1 MENEIETL
9 RSELSLL
16 KVGDQATTD
25 TLRQLLC
32 GTRKQLDEE
41 RVVSRNLKKEIDRL
55 CARIE
60 ELQVSMPNSLMTK
73 TESDFENVFFLCVS
87 HFVYFQ
93 VNIAEEHGNAIH
105 QKTLAKEY
113 HLQIQELRNKLT
125 DTRFDR
131 ARTEPGKSDE
141 RFSSF

>member
-1 MENEIETL
+1 M
-9 RSELSLL
+9 SLL
-16 KVGDQATTD
+16 KVGDQATSD

-60 ELQVSMPNSLMTK
+60 ELQVSMAVLPMIKSQ
-73 TESDFENVFFLCVS
+73 SDFENVFSSLSLSACVS
-87 HFVYFQ
+87 PSISQ
-93 VNIAEEHGNAIH
+93 ANIAEEHGHAVH

>member
-1 MENEIETL
+1 M

-16 KVGDQATTD
+16 KVGDQATSD

-60 ELQVSMPNSLMTK
+60 ELQVSCADDGV
-73 TESDFENVFFLCVS
+73 E
-87 HFVYFQ
+87 
-93 VNIAEEHGNAIH
+93 I
-105 QKTLAKEY
+105 
-113 HLQIQELRNKLT
+113 
-125 DTRFDR
+125 
-131 ARTEPGKSDE
+131 
-141 RFSSF
+141 